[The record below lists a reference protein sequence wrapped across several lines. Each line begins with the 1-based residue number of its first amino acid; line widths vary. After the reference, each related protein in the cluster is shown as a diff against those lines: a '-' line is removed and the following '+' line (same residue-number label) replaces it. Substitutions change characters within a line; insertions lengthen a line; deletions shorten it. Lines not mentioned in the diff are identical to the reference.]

1 MQRTVHRNFCVGKEV
16 GTPTGGCFYIEGVGL
31 TLGKL
36 KKWVLRVQIGNTK
49 QRLESHLYLGGCG
62 YGGVVVNCSPSFGAI
77 PCENIALGY
86 SSFIEALTTPRSL

>member
-1 MQRTVHRNFCVGKEV
+1 MQRTVHSNFCVGKEV

-62 YGGVVVNCSPSFGAI
+62 YGGVIDPDNVRRICAI
-77 PCENIALGY
+77 PCENMSLGY
-86 SSFIEALTTPRSL
+86 SSFIGALTAL